1 MGLFEI
7 VFRGELVPGAQL
19 ALVKSNLAKLFQADA
34 ARIDAL
40 FTGRRLVLK
49 SDLDPQAAEKYR
61 MTLERAGIVVT
72 IEPVP
77 VQVEEIEMA
86 PPPDEPG
93 FVRRPPNKIEA
104 PWVARDCYMAAFVD
118 VQAPAYDVV
127 DAGSDLQPQKA
138 AVAPPQLD
146 LSQFSLAPTGSD
158 LGQARAPAAPPA
170 PDTGHLKIM
179 P

>member
-19 ALVKSNLAKLFQADA
+19 ALVKANLAKLFQSDG
-34 ARIDAL
+34 ARIEAL

-61 MTLERAGIVVT
+61 STLERAGIVVT

-93 FVRRPPNKIEA
+93 FVRRPTKMAE
-104 PWVARDCYMAAFVD
+104 PWVPRDCYMAAFVE
-118 VQAPAYDVV
+118 VQAPAYEVAE
-127 DAGSDLQPQKA
+127 AGSDLQPQKPAMA
-138 AVAPPQLD
+138 APRLNLD
-146 LSQFSLAPTGSD
+146 QFSLAPAGSD
-158 LGQARAPAAPPA
+158 MGQAPRPSAPPA
-170 PDTGHLKIM
+170 PDTDHLTVM

>member
-7 VFRGELVPGAQL
+7 VFTGQLVPGAQL
-19 ALVKSNLAKLFQADA
+19 GLVKANLAKLFQSDG

-40 FTGRRLVLK
+40 FSGRRLVLK

-61 MTLERAGIVVT
+61 ATLERAGIVVT

-86 PPPDEPG
+86 PPPDAPG
-93 FVRRPPNKIEA
+93 FVRRPTKMEE
-104 PWVARDCYMAAFVD
+104 PWVPRDVYMAAFVD
-118 VQAPAYDVV
+118 VQAPAYEVAE
-127 DAGSDLQPQKA
+127 AGTDLQ
-138 AVAPPQLD
+138 APKPDAQAPRLN
-146 LSQFSLAPTGSD
+146 LGQFSLAPAGSD
-158 LGQARAPAAPPA
+158 MGQARAPAAPPA